1 MLYSILIEFFKLDAT
16 FWAEEEEEILIIPFM
31 AVFGSHDTTTTAKM
45 VIKIGFPE

>member
-16 FWAEEEEEILIIPFM
+16 FWAEEEILIIPFM